1 MFVKRFIRKIT
12 DKRFDSAP
20 NYAELGMTEYIE
32 HSEEVIELSEER
44 MIEIGGYFRDL
55 IEEIENKLAYGEK

>member
-1 MFVKRFIRKIT
+1 
-12 DKRFDSAP
+12 
-20 NYAELGMTEYIE
+20 MTEYIE